1 MSEDEKEKAEKTQA
15 QILRDVFEGM
25 KGRQPRSDQELNE
38 WLASDEGKLA
48 TMFEPSA
55 LSRWGEIGRS

>member
-1 MSEDEKEKAEKTQA
+1 MTENEKDKAEETQT

-25 KGRQPRSDQELNE
+25 KGHQPKSDQELNE
-38 WLASDEGKLA
+38 WLASDEGKEA
-48 TMFEPSA
+48 TIFESTS

>member
-1 MSEDEKEKAEKTQA
+1 MSDDEKEKAEKTQA
-15 QILRDVFEGM
+15 KILRDAFEGM
-25 KGRQPRSDQELNE
+25 KGRQPGSDKELNE

-48 TMFEPSA
+48 TMFEPSP